1 MAQNT
6 ALKKIHAEAKRIR
19 KKHPHKYDRIRNPWA
34 RGYIV
39 EAAKKYNHGGLKRK
53 KKVSGVPKKKPHK
66 RKVVKKK
73 PAAKKKP
80 VKRGRAV
87 VKYVE
92 KKSTERV
99 MAGRRHKRHKKP
111 AEKSRRRRVSG
122 TGVSTGTLMGIGV
135 GLLALY
141 LITKKPVNAS
151 NPVTLNTPLPP
162 LAQTGNYTRDQ
173 QSQSIVNYAIATGLA
188 LDAVIKLIDR
198 LNQSDDQDVGNIY
211 DRVNTTGEIGIYA

>member
-6 ALKKIHAEAKRIR
+6 ALKQIHAEAKRIR

-53 KKVSGVPKKKPHK
+53 KKVSGVPKKKTHK

-99 MAGRRHKRHKKP
+99 MAGRRRKRHKKP
-111 AEKSRRRRVSG
+111 AAKSHRRRVSG
-122 TGVSTGTLMGIGV
+122 TGMSTGTLVAIGL
-135 GLLALY
+135 GLGALY
-141 LITKKPVNAS
+141 LITKKPDA
-151 NPVTLNTPLPP
+151 PVYQNTQLPP
-162 LAQTGNYTRDQ
+162 IAQTGNYTRDQ
-173 QSQSIVNYAIATGLA
+173 QSQNIVSYAMAAGLA
-188 LDAVIKLIDR
+188 VDAITRLINT
-198 LNQSDDQDVGNIY
+198 LNQSNDSDVSNIY
-211 DRVNTTGEIGIYA
+211 DRVNTTGDIGIYA